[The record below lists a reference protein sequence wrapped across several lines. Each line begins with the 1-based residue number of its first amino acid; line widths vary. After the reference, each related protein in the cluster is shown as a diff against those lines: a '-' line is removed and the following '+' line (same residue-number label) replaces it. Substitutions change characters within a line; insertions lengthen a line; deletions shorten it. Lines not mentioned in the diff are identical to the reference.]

1 MQCAFLCSWVL
12 LAVHQLVTLEP
23 HICIL
28 FLFCILLFA
37 VGEAVNSPAG
47 YQCVAEL
54 RLHKAAISSVAI
66 SRDSG
71 RLAVGDESGMVCGI
85 C

>member
-1 MQCAFLCSWVL
+1 VLKSCLCSWVL
-12 LAVHQLVTLEP
+12 LAVKQLVTLEP

-28 FLFCILLFA
+28 FLFCILLFN

-47 YQCVAEL
+47 YQCVAD
-54 RLHKAAISSVAI
+54 KTAISSLAI
-66 SRDSG
+66 SRDLS

-85 C
+85 R